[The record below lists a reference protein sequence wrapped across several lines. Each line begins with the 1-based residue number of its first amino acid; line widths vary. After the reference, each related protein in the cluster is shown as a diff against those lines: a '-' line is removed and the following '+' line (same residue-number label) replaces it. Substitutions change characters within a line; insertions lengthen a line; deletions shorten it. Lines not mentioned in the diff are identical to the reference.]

1 MKIGLVC
8 PYNVAKGG
16 GVKEILL
23 DLRAGLI
30 NRGHDVTILA
40 PRPRDLEDVDT
51 TGMILLGS
59 GTDFK
64 SPTHTTSHF
73 SVSVDAEAI
82 DQILEQEQFDVLHF
96 HEPWVPVLSRQILS
110 RSQAVN
116 IATFHGALP
125 ETLMSQTI
133 IKVVTPYSQSILK
146 YIDEFTAVSPAAA
159 QYISSLTDEPIKLI
173 PNGIDLTRYTWTDRP
188 DPSDSPMILYVGRL
202 EKRKGVNFLLQ
213 AFRILQRRLPGARLV
228 IAGDGPDREKLEL
241 LAEDMQLQNVD
252 FKGFVSD
259 AEKMELLATCDL
271 FCSPAIYG
279 ESFGL
284 VLLEAMASG
293 APVVAGNNS
302 GYTGVLQDIGQIS
315 LVNPQD
321 PEDFARRLHV
331 LLTEP
336 KLRKLWLTWAKQ
348 YVKQFAYP
356 RIIDMYEQSY
366 KDALAKHAA

>member
-30 NRGHDVTILA
+30 ERGHDVTILA

-51 TGMILLGS
+51 TGMILLGN

-73 SVSVDAEAI
+73 SVSVDSDAI

-110 RSQAVN
+110 RSNAVN

-173 PNGIDLTRYTWTDRP
+173 PNGIDLTRYTWADRSE
-188 DPSDSPMILYVGRL
+188 PSDAPMILYVGRL

-213 AFRILQRRLPGARLV
+213 AFRILQASMPGARLV

-241 LAEDMQLQNVD
+241 LAEDLQLQHVD
-252 FKGFVSD
+252 FKGFVSE
-259 AEKMELLATCDL
+259 AEKLELLATCDL

-293 APVVAGNNS
+293 AVTVAGNNAGYAEVMS
-302 GYTGVLQDIGQIS
+302 GLGQVSI
-315 LVNPQD
+315 VNPQD
-321 PEDFARRLHV
+321 PEEFARKLRL

-336 KLRKLWLTWAKQ
+336 ALRKLWLSWAKKH
-348 YVKQFAYP
+348 VKQFAYP

>member
-30 NRGHDVTILA
+30 ERGHDVTILA

-51 TGMILLGS
+51 TGMILLGN

-73 SVSVDAEAI
+73 SVSVDSDAI

-110 RSQAVN
+110 RSNAVN

-173 PNGIDLTRYTWTDRP
+173 PNGIDLTRYTWADRP
-188 DPSDSPMILYVGRL
+188 EPADAPMILYVGRL

-213 AFRILQRRLPGARLV
+213 AFRILQASMPGARLV

-241 LAEDMQLQNVD
+241 LAEDLQLQHVD
-252 FKGFVSD
+252 FKGFVSE
-259 AEKMELLATCDL
+259 AEKLELLATCDL

-293 APVVAGNNS
+293 AVTVAGNNAGYAEVMS
-302 GYTGVLQDIGQIS
+302 GLGQVSI
-315 LVNPQD
+315 VNPQD
-321 PEDFARRLHV
+321 PEEFARKLRL
-331 LLTEP
+331 LLTESA
-336 KLRKLWLTWAKQ
+336 LRKLWLSWAKKH
-348 YVKQFAYP
+348 VKQFAYP